1 MTGPGGAAANAAS
14 HADDTQ
20 GKSKGLKGGGLLPL
34 YSRLASP
41 RSHTPWW
48 QWSRWRPRPRGA
60 PSPGLS
66 GGSGLRRTKSGG
78 AAAAVSRASV
88 VAVVVGYGLSSS
100 TLAIVNKYAVTVF
113 PYPGALTALQYAAS
127 TATVAGL
134 GAAGTLQHD
143 RLLAGTLARFF
154 PAALVFYLAI
164 LTNTQLLLH
173 ANVETF
179 IVFRSSTPLLV
190 ALADSLFMGRP
201 WPSGR
206 TFASLFVILGGALGY
221 VLSDSQ
227 FSVTAYS
234 WAVAYLATITLEM
247 VYIKHIVSSIG
258 LSTWGLVLYNNLVS
272 LALSPLFLLGT
283 GELRQLAEEA
293 GGGSGWWPPA
303 AGTAAPV
310 AASCALG
317 LAISFFGFAAR
328 RAVSAT
334 TFTVV
339 GVTNKLL
346 TIAINVA
353 MWDKHASPSGIAALL
368 VCIFGGVLYQQA
380 TSRSGRG
387 AQPLAR
393 KAKATDAATADDAS
407 LFPARPAAAVAAP

>member
-1 MTGPGGAAANAAS
+1 MTAPGGAAANAAY

-34 YSRLASP
+34 YSRLPSP
-41 RSHTPWW
+41 RSDVSWW
-48 QWSRWRPRPRGA
+48 QWSRWRPRPRTS
-60 PSPGLS
+60 PSAGLS
-66 GGSGLRRTKSGG
+66 GSGLRRTKSGG
-78 AAAAVSRASV
+78 AAAAVSRESV

-127 TATVAGL
+127 TAAVAGL
-134 GAAGTLQHD
+134 GAAGALQHD
-143 RLLAGTLARFF
+143 RLRAATLARFF

-206 TFASLFVILGGALGY
+206 TFASLFVILGGACGY
-221 VLSDSQ
+221 VFSDSQ

-283 GELRQLAEEA
+283 GELRQLRDEA

-303 AGTAAPV
+303 AGT
-310 AASCALG
+310 
-317 LAISFFGFAAR
+317 
-328 RAVSAT
+328 
-334 TFTVV
+334 
-339 GVTNKLL
+339 
-346 TIAINVA
+346 
-353 MWDKHASPSGIAALL
+353 
-368 VCIFGGVLYQQA
+368 
-380 TSRSGRG
+380 
-387 AQPLAR
+387 
-393 KAKATDAATADDAS
+393 
-407 LFPARPAAAVAAP
+407 